1 MKEKKSFHI
10 GTGITSLLMIFVVL
24 CLTTFGILS
33 YSSANAEYTLTKKNA
48 DYVTNYYSV
57 YSMGAEA
64 LAKIDRILYQERS
77 TEETKSEEYLSAV
90 ENKLKE
96 IKLTKGSIEITR
108 ESNCLY
114 VTYLCEITNGQDLKL
129 DILINDK
136 KDSQRYK
143 VTSCF
148 VKSEI
153 GEMSY
158 EEELPDMWGE

>member
-64 LAKIDRILYQERS
+64 LAKIDTILYQERS
-77 TEETKSEEYLSAV
+77 TEETISEEFLSAV
-90 ENKLKE
+90 E
-96 IKLTKGSIEITR
+96 
-108 ESNCLY
+108 Y
-114 VTYLCEITNGQDLKL
+114 
-129 DILINDK
+129 
-136 KDSQRYK
+136 
-143 VTSCF
+143 
-148 VKSEI
+148 
-153 GEMSY
+153 
-158 EEELPDMWGE
+158 